1 MAGTGYTPRDIG
13 WMQSALELASRACE
27 LGEVPVGAV
36 LVKGGEVIG
45 EGWNRPI
52 SSHDPTAH
60 AEIIALRDAAT
71 RLNNYRLP
79 GTCLYVTIEPCTMC
93 LGAMIHAR
101 VDRIVFGAAE
111 PRAGA
116 VQSQLQLLE
125 AGHFNHRIAWVGGVL
140 AEQCGAMISE
150 FFRVR
155 RSV

>member
-27 LGEVPVGAV
+27 LGEVLVGAV

-79 GTCLYVTIEPCTMC
+79 GTCLYVTIE
-93 LGAMIHAR
+93 
-101 VDRIVFGAAE
+101 DRIVFGAAE

-125 AGHFNHRIAWVGGVL
+125 VGHFNHRIAWVGGVL